1 MVKVTGRKA
10 RNSALKKVKSPYSNQ
25 FSYIHFLC
33 SKHCVP
39 SFKVQYTTVHNALN
53 EDTLCFEPYLLCQ
66 LTLYVDC
73 F

>member
-1 MVKVTGRKA
+1 MVQVTGRKA

-39 SFKVQYTTVHNALN
+39 SFKVQCTTVHNALN
-53 EDTLCFEPYLLCQ
+53 EDTLCFEPCLL
-66 LTLYVDC
+66 TYISAN
-73 F
+73 

>member
-25 FSYIHFLC
+25 FSYIQILC

-39 SFKVQYTTVHNALN
+39 SFKVQCTTVHNALN
-53 EDTLCFEPYLLCQ
+53 QETMYFKSILNHCTSDI
-66 LTLYVDC
+66 
-73 F
+73 